1 MALILDADVIISGER
16 GTFDLEQ
23 WLTSRK
29 NEQFEVAAIT
39 IAELWHGVERAGSA
53 QRVRREQYLQE
64 FVSGLSIAPYT
75 EQTAYIHAHL
85 WAGLEASGKMI
96 GPHDLIVAATALER
110 GNPIITFNRKHFAQ
124 VEGLRVIDPRLD

>member
-39 IAELWHGVERAGSA
+39 IAELWHGVERAGNA
-53 QRVRREQYLQE
+53 QRARRERYLQE

-75 EQTAYIHAHL
+75 EQTAYIHARL
-85 WAGLEASGKMI
+85 WAHLEMSGKLI
-96 GPHDLIVAATALER
+96 GPHDIILAATALER
-110 GNPIITFNRKHFAQ
+110 GNPVVTLNTKHFAQ
-124 VEGLRVIDPRLD
+124 VEGLRVIDPQVV